1 MKPVSR
7 ILMVCLALSL
17 GYGCGRAVDDYSSVK
32 IIGGRPV
39 ASDQPS
45 FVQIIDGSNA
55 PQGYCGG
62 SLIRHRVV
70 LTAAHCVEPQYI
82 KSMYV
87 VLGMAD
93 GRNLHLKKPVKV
105 EGVVVHP
112 GYQPEGD
119 DPGQNDIALLY
130 LASYQDDQFERPT
143 APINLHEGEASI
155 ESLTST
161 VRVVGLGNTSSLGW
175 LSDGV
180 IREVDLPV
188 LELAQCARKYRNI
201 GSSQICAGEIT
212 SGGIDSCQ
220 GDSGGP
226 LMFKDSHGN
235 WTLAGI
241 VSYGEG
247 CAQKGSPGVY
257 TRVSSFVPWIKQ
269 SIEKLTKPV
278 PDQLSEPAVTNLLKT
293 RCLSQFDYIP
303 RRFDAGENTRQT
315 VYGINRETLS
325 LAVSRSAPRGVVLEK
340 CSFLAGRHNI
350 AASWILVKNW
360 QNSRRDVLIVSASSN
375 GKIWN
380 SPPQDLDYRQDRLT
394 CQTSQGPVVLLDQ
407 YKTTSIQF
415 KDVIYQLDTVID
427 APGDNEIT
435 WGCSV
440 GDASIEIFEDAR
452 GGEKRLSAR
461 VFHQRVGAVV
471 ATLKKMDQDAEVD
484 ASITW
489 EVNGKGLLK
498 FNNNS
503 ATDIFTWRLVC
514 PVPFSVKMGGH
525 AEVLATAIDD
535 GVGYGLVF
543 DSALISEGT
552 IRSGQ
557 SREFKI
563 RREDG
568 SGEALSGCMINDT
581 VPVLQ
586 VN

>member
-1 MKPVSR
+1 
-7 ILMVCLALSL
+7 
-17 GYGCGRAVDDYSSVK
+17 
-32 IIGGRPV
+32 
-39 ASDQPS
+39 
-45 FVQIIDGSNA
+45 
-55 PQGYCGG
+55 
-62 SLIRHRVV
+62 
-70 LTAAHCVEPQYI
+70 
-82 KSMYV
+82 
-87 VLGMAD
+87 
-93 GRNLHLKKPVKV
+93 
-105 EGVVVHP
+105 
-112 GYQPEGD
+112 
-119 DPGQNDIALLY
+119 
-130 LASYQDDQFERPT
+130 
-143 APINLHEGEASI
+143 
-155 ESLTST
+155 
-161 VRVVGLGNTSSLGW
+161 
-175 LSDGV
+175 
-180 IREVDLPV
+180 
-188 LELAQCARKYRNI
+188 
-201 GSSQICAGEIT
+201 
-212 SGGIDSCQ
+212 
-220 GDSGGP
+220 
-226 LMFKDSHGN
+226 
-235 WTLAGI
+235 
-241 VSYGEG
+241 
-247 CAQKGSPGVY
+247 
-257 TRVSSFVPWIKQ
+257 
-269 SIEKLTKPV
+269 
-278 PDQLSEPAVTNLLKT
+278 
-293 RCLSQFDYIP
+293 
-303 RRFDAGENTRQT
+303 
-315 VYGINRETLS
+315 
-325 LAVSRSAPRGVVLEK
+325 
-340 CSFLAGRHNI
+340 
-350 AASWILVKNW
+350 
-360 QNSRRDVLIVSASSN
+360 
-375 GKIWN
+375 
-380 SPPQDLDYRQDRLT
+380 
-394 CQTSQGPVVLLDQ
+394 LLDQ